1 MAITKSQQRKIKKYA
16 KKVKPLTWILA
27 IAFLLVGAGAG
38 YLTITQVC
46 KNDTIEVLGN
56 KAITYTVGAG
66 TTTYTDEGIKAIVF
80 GKDISSDV
88 IVESNLEK
96 VGAAY
101 EIDLSTAGD
110 YYIKYTINHFKF
122 GTVVKYRTITVEE
135 VQP

>member
-16 KKVKPLTWILA
+16 KKIKPLTWILA
-27 IAFLLVGAGAG
+27 IAFLVVGAGAG

-46 KNDTIEVLGN
+46 KNDTIEVLGTQ
-56 KAITYTVGAG
+56 AITYTVGTG
-66 TTTYTDEGIKAIVF
+66 TTTYADEGIQAIVF

-88 IVESNLEK
+88 IVESNLDK
-96 VGAAY
+96 VGENY
-101 EIDLSTAGD
+101 QIDLSTPGD

>member
-16 KKVKPLTWILA
+16 KKIKPLTWILA
-27 IAFLLVGAGAG
+27 IAFLAVGAGAG

-46 KNDTIEVLGN
+46 KNDTIEVLGT
-56 KAITYTVGAG
+56 KAITYTVGTG
-66 TTTYTDEGIKAIVF
+66 TTTYADEGIQAIVF

-96 VGAAY
+96 VGAGY
-101 EIDLSTAGD
+101 EIDLSTPGD